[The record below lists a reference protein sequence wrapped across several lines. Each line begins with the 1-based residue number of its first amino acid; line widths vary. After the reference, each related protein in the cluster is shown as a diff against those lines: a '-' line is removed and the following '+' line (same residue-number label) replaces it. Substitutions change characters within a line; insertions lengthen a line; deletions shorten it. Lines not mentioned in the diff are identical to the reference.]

1 MKKVAIYT
9 TPTCSYCKLAKEF
22 LQEKDVSYEEY
33 NVGADAARR
42 EEMIT
47 KSGQM
52 GVPVIAISG
61 DDLEEEKIIV
71 GFDKQALSTTL
82 GV

>member
-1 MKKVAIYT
+1 MKKVVIYT

-22 LQEKDVSYEEY
+22 FQQHGVSYEEY
-33 NVGADAARR
+33 NVGSDAARR
-42 EEMIT
+42 EEMIN

-71 GFDKQALSTTL
+71 GFDKSALASTL